1 MYAHQSLQDL
11 IFLMFY
17 GGTTVLALLAALY
30 LWLRRSNAI
39 APDVNP
45 PKVLRCC
52 TATFFMAVVLSHVW
66 WFALGFYWLTDDRL
80 VRNITAVALDHVT
93 LVPLAMAMLLRMLQD
108 RHRRFWPWVL
118 TQIPIVV
125 LAFIGI
131 AKHDEFYGLEM
142 LHYWEVTVIVVFV
155 AHYVYALI
163 RYGRWLHDNYADLE
177 HKEVWQS
184 LLFVVIILIIYE
196 IYTTNPGEMVRE
208 YLAQANTIF
217 IIVFLLWRVETLQQL
232 EEVID
237 ETITDCDDEPKSAS
251 VAVPS
256 NIGALLHDFCETPKL
271 YLLHDLTL
279 TQLSEIVGTNRTY
292 LSCYFAQQGITYN
305 AYINRLRIEH
315 FERIYNESSS
325 LMRPITANQLAY
337 ESGFKSYSTF
347 ATAFKLFK
355 GQTVTDWM
363 KSRNLQK

>member
-1 MYAHQSLQDL
+1 
-11 IFLMFY
+11 
-17 GGTTVLALLAALY
+17 
-30 LWLRRSNAI
+30 
-39 APDVNP
+39 
-45 PKVLRCC
+45 
-52 TATFFMAVVLSHVW
+52 
-66 WFALGFYWLTDDRL
+66 
-80 VRNITAVALDHVT
+80 
-93 LVPLAMAMLLRMLQD
+93 
-108 RHRRFWPWVL
+108 
-118 TQIPIVV
+118 
-125 LAFIGI
+125 
-131 AKHDEFYGLEM
+131 
-142 LHYWEVTVIVVFV
+142 
-155 AHYVYALI
+155 
-163 RYGRWLHDNYADLE
+163 
-177 HKEVWQS
+177 
-184 LLFVVIILIIYE
+184 
-196 IYTTNPGEMVRE
+196 MVRE